1 MNLLSAREASVKSW
15 THGRGSTEN
24 PQAKGA
30 IWRVAIP
37 AIGRSDG
44 ILIKQSVYLIKQ
56 YFSIDKNKGPLYSY
70 R

>member
-1 MNLLSAREASVKSW
+1 MV
-15 THGRGSTEN
+15 GGSIEN

-30 IWRVAIP
+30 IWRVAIS

-44 ILIKQSVYLIKQ
+44 ILIKQSVYFIKQ